1 MAGRAVAGTDP
12 GASSADFR
20 TTQPSASSVSAR
32 LGREQEEKNDEAGD
46 VSNDVGESEID
57 AIIQRAQARADRVN
71 TRTVGCEEATA
82 VLRWANEG
90 VAEGNATGD
99 VRFGVLQENDSAAD
113 ERIVEVEARI
123 AALQADNARLRV
135 RVVAAEQERDV
146 AAEVAAGGVQR
157 GRVAARGRE
166 REEEDGGRKAEQDD
180 EQVQPGEDEGTRK
193 GEEGRQ
199 EVAEEKNRDEE
210 GRYQDQAH
218 HPGEDEDPWVG
229 EWGRKEEEGDEE
241 HEQRTAREPRARC
254 SHAAARARR
263 VNEYL
268 EESRARLMRAKRV
281 REEVDAEVE
290 DFFAAREQR
299 QRARE
304 YQRVHSV
311 AAGVASSEAGT
322 AIGGRFSATESARVG
337 GRLVLQGSDVVTVDR
352 RLASLEEWR
361 ERTEQADRET
371 TRAQCLAE
379 VDAIL
384 RREGDS
390 EGAGADEIREENENT
405 EGNLGYDSADDHED
419 PGEVREVSA
428 ISVQGREAV
437 SLPTE
442 EQRGWELSELL
453 SLSSSSSSGSYVL
466 SRPDQE
472 AVTLAEAPLPQEDWA
487 PLRAVT
493 GQQRWELLLQER
505 EEGVGLVREQAALRQ
520 QAEDEAAL
528 AATRHESLL
537 ERSKGQQVAAQWQAR
552 EDAERARE
560 RTESLSE
567 QVRAAEAAVSKA
579 EATAAAAQVAA
590 AESARKAMVVEKRM
604 GERLRAGE
612 EEAEDKIRR
621 LTEKEAALAATRY
634 ESLLERS
641 EGQQAAAQ
649 WQARE
654 DAERARER
662 TESLCEQARAAEAA
676 VSTAE
681 ATAAAAQVA
690 AAESAR
696 KAMVVEKRMSERLRA
711 GEEEAEDKIRR
722 LTEKLTACERSQES
736 AWLML
741 SMQGA
746 LKEVS
751 YKEIDKFKEQ
761 LAAENSE
768 RAAETTRAAE
778 QVRALQHRAKAAV
791 EEDAKRL
798 RERLAAVE
806 SDRASQLAT
815 AREEA
820 EALRTAHEEELRN
833 FAHAKAKAEK
843 RAEDAADYAK
853 QKELQLNKSVASMRQ
868 LRSELIE
875 QLAVLR
881 DRHQTSTRRASERIA
896 VLEERA
902 GMLHEYMAAM
912 AGRAVA
918 GSDPGAS
925 SADFRTTQPSA
936 SSVSARLGREQEEK
950 NDEAGDVSNDVG
962 ESEIDAIIQRAQ
974 ARADRVNTRTVG
986 CEEATAILRWANEG
1000 VAEGNATGDVRFG
1013 VLQENDSAADERI
1026 VEVEARIAALEGD
1039 NARLR
1044 VRVVACGAGK
1054 RRSGRDGGGRGAAG
1068 TGGGERKGA
1077 GRRGRWT

>member
-384 RREGDS
+384 RREGD
-390 EGAGADEIREENENT
+390 
-405 EGNLGYDSADDHED
+405 
-419 PGEVREVSA
+419 VRQV
-428 ISVQGREAV
+428 
-437 SLPTE
+437 P
-442 EQRGWELSELL
+442 
-453 SLSSSSSSGSYVL
+453 
-466 SRPDQE
+466 
-472 AVTLAEAPLPQEDWA
+472 AP
-487 PLRAVT
+487 
-493 GQQRWELLLQER
+493 
-505 EEGVGLVREQAALRQ
+505 
-520 QAEDEAAL
+520 
-528 AATRHESLL
+528 
-537 ERSKGQQVAAQWQAR
+537 
-552 EDAERARE
+552 
-560 RTESLSE
+560 
-567 QVRAAEAAVSKA
+567 
-579 EATAAAAQVAA
+579 
-590 AESARKAMVVEKRM
+590 
-604 GERLRAGE
+604 
-612 EEAEDKIRR
+612 
-621 LTEKEAALAATRY
+621 
-634 ESLLERS
+634 
-641 EGQQAAAQ
+641 
-649 WQARE
+649 
-654 DAERARER
+654 
-662 TESLCEQARAAEAA
+662 
-676 VSTAE
+676 
-681 ATAAAAQVA
+681 
-690 AAESAR
+690 
-696 KAMVVEKRMSERLRA
+696 
-711 GEEEAEDKIRR
+711 
-722 LTEKLTACERSQES
+722 
-736 AWLML
+736 
-741 SMQGA
+741 
-746 LKEVS
+746 
-751 YKEIDKFKEQ
+751 
-761 LAAENSE
+761 
-768 RAAETTRAAE
+768 
-778 QVRALQHRAKAAV
+778 
-791 EEDAKRL
+791 
-798 RERLAAVE
+798 
-806 SDRASQLAT
+806 
-815 AREEA
+815 
-820 EALRTAHEEELRN
+820 
-833 FAHAKAKAEK
+833 FA
-843 RAEDAADYAK
+843 
-853 QKELQLNKSVASMRQ
+853 
-868 LRSELIE
+868 
-875 QLAVLR
+875 
-881 DRHQTSTRRASERIA
+881 
-896 VLEERA
+896 
-902 GMLHEYMAAM
+902 
-912 AGRAVA
+912 
-918 GSDPGAS
+918 
-925 SADFRTTQPSA
+925 
-936 SSVSARLGREQEEK
+936 
-950 NDEAGDVSNDVG
+950 
-962 ESEIDAIIQRAQ
+962 
-974 ARADRVNTRTVG
+974 
-986 CEEATAILRWANEG
+986 
-1000 VAEGNATGDVRFG
+1000 
-1013 VLQENDSAADERI
+1013 
-1026 VEVEARIAALEGD
+1026 
-1039 NARLR
+1039 
-1044 VRVVACGAGK
+1044 
-1054 RRSGRDGGGRGAAG
+1054 
-1068 TGGGERKGA
+1068 
-1077 GRRGRWT
+1077 GRWTDEWGG